1 VTHAPT
7 PARVFYT
14 GGTICAT
21 GQPAGRVYGSTCPC
35 GWRTTGTRDQVTR
48 AATQHQEV
56 KQWP

>member
-1 VTHAPT
+1 MTHTPT

-48 AATQHQEV
+48 AATQHQE
-56 KQWP
+56 